1 MPVVKLPFNVSKLTD
16 AWKEVSA
23 TTGEAAGVVLAG
35 DQSLVSLAQ
44 QEFFAG
50 GTLPA
55 VWTRPVTEL
64 GEISTVPGE
73 LLVVLVP
80 ADGEADALNGL
91 ARSVPAGG
99 VVLAVDEG
107 EAATGKSSSPLQGC
121 TRLSFADSAAGW
133 RRLFDACIERAA
145 DHAVALGRRYPVLRA
160 AAARRV
166 VYRTAAQNAL
176 VGLVFFVPGAD
187 MPVMTLNQMKMV
199 MSIAA
204 IYGEEIGKERAIELA
219 GVVGM
224 GFGLR
229 ALART
234 FMRSTP
240 GFGMVLKASTGYTG
254 TIAVGLAA
262 IGYFQKGA
270 PASTSRVLALADS
283 LRR

>member
-1 MPVVKLPFNVSKLTD
+1 MPVVKLPLNFSKLTD

-23 TTGEAAGVVLAG
+23 ITGEAAGVVLAG
-35 DQSLVSLAQ
+35 DKYLVGLAQ

-55 VWTRPVTEL
+55 VWTRPVAEL

-73 LLVVLVP
+73 LLVVLIL
-80 ADGEADALNGL
+80 AHEEEGALAGL

-107 EAATGKSSSPLQGC
+107 EAATDRIGSPMEGC
-121 TRLSFADSAAGW
+121 TRLSFTDSAGGW
-133 RRLFDACIERAA
+133 RRLFDACVERAG

-166 VYRTAAQNAL
+166 VYRTAVQNAL

-187 MPVMTLNQMKMV
+187 MPVMTLNQIKMV

-204 IYGEEIGKERAIELA
+204 VYGEAIGKERAMEVA
-219 GVVGM
+219 GVVG
-224 GFGLR
+224 
-229 ALART
+229 
-234 FMRSTP
+234 
-240 GFGMVLKASTGYTG
+240 KASTGYTG
-254 TIAVGLAA
+254 TLAVGFAA
-262 IGYFQKGA
+262 IGYFHKGA

>member
-1 MPVVKLPFNVSKLTD
+1 MPVVKLPLNVSKLTD

-35 DQSLVSLAQ
+35 DQHLVGLAQ

-73 LLVVLVP
+73 LLVVLVTSER
-80 ADGEADALNGL
+80 EADALAGL
-91 ARSVPAGG
+91 AQSVPAGG

-121 TRLSFADSAAGW
+121 TRLSFTDSASGW
-133 RRLFDACIERAA
+133 RRLFDACIERAG
-145 DHAVALGRRYPVLRA
+145 DHAVPLGRRYPVLRA

-166 VYRTAAQNAL
+166 VYRTAAQNGL

-199 MSIAA
+199 MSIAV
-204 IYGEEIGKERAIELA
+204 IYAEEISKERAIELA

-229 ALART
+229 ALARR
-234 FMRSTP
+234 FMSSTP
-240 GFGMVLKASTGYTG
+240 GFGMVFKACTGYTG
-254 TIAVGLAA
+254 TVAVGLAA

-270 PASTSRVLALADS
+270 PASTTRVLALADS

>member
-1 MPVVKLPFNVSKLTD
+1 MPVAKLPFNVSKLTD

-23 TTGEAAGVVLAG
+23 TTSEAAGVVLAG
-35 DQSLVSLAQ
+35 DQQLVGLAQ

-73 LLVVLVP
+73 LLVVLVQ
-80 ADGEADALNGL
+80 AEREADALDAL
-91 ARSVPAGG
+91 AQSMPAGG

-121 TRLSFADSAAGW
+121 SRLSFTDSSAGW
-133 RRLFDACIERAA
+133 RRLFAACVEQAG

-204 IYGEEIGKERAIELA
+204 IYGEEIGKERAIELV

-234 FMRSTP
+234 FMRATP
-240 GFGMVLKASTGYTG
+240 GFGMVFKACTGYTG
-254 TIAVGLAA
+254 TVALGLAA
-262 IGYFQKGA
+262 IGYFHKGA
-270 PASTSRVLALADS
+270 PASTTRVLALADS